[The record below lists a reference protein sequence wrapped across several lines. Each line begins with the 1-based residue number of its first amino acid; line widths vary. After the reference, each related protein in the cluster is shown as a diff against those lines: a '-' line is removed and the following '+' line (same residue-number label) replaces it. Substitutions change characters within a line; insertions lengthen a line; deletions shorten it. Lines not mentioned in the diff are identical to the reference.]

1 MLPPSQRCK
10 DQTTKTATGPYK
22 RENLLKF
29 LEDKAK
35 SEKDWDD
42 VVPFAAGLKRGKVG
56 DIFHFSKI
64 FHKDHH
70 HRRKRLNFANLG
82 LRRTGREQK
91 HEGWNGNAH
100 TN

>member
-10 DQTTKTATGPYK
+10 DQTTKAATGPYK

-64 FHKDHH
+64 FHKNH

-91 HEGWNGNAH
+91 HERWNGNAH